1 MMPSIFRNAAPH
13 QTGPRATNIGFNA
26 QASAASDNP
35 EERLLGLEILIVE
48 DEVMLAHDLAFAME
62 DAGAE
67 VIGPAYT
74 LDQARGTVAEAGFQ
88 ADAAI
93 LDVDLG
99 GRDVFPVARALV
111 ELGIPFLF
119 HTGHGDRVHLMS
131 MFPEAM
137 VCMKPT
143 LDSELIAQLQE
154 LVARAKR

>member
-1 MMPSIFRNAAPH
+1 MPSVLRDAAPH
-13 QTGPRATNIGFNA
+13 QTGPRTAHPGLNA
-26 QASAASDNP
+26 QAGAASEKP

-74 LDQARGTVAEAGFQ
+74 LDQARGALEGTDFH

-99 GRDVFPVARALV
+99 GRDVFPVARTLV
-111 ELGIPFLF
+111 EMGIPFLF

-131 MFPEAM
+131 MFPESM
-137 VCMKPT
+137 V
-143 LDSELIAQLQE
+143 
-154 LVARAKR
+154 